1 MLSSLR
7 PVGVYA
13 GLLGRYVAPLWAR
26 VLLLAGLLGTALG
39 LQLVHPQIV
48 RDFVDAAQ
56 QGGEVGP
63 LYAAGALYL
72 VVGVVYMVILTA
84 SRYVGGDLGW
94 RANNRLRADLVL
106 HVLRLD
112 LTFHHAHPPGEL
124 LERIDG
130 DVERLAE
137 FFSQLTVHLL
147 FGFVMILGVTAVLW
161 VEDWRLGL
169 GVAVFVAANL
179 AVHVYGQRVSAPR
192 WLASRERSADVSS
205 YVGERMDGIRDIQTS
220 GAGPYEVER
229 FDRLVEAEIAAD
241 SRARFFS
248 IAAGSVSDMTYG
260 LGLSAIVG
268 LGAYLVA
275 GDAISAGTVMMVM
288 LYVLRLR
295 GDVQQVSRDVDSL
308 NMASASI
315 QRVRDMLDV
324 QPSIRDEGRSTP
336 PAGPLSVE
344 FDDVRFAYHGDN
356 WVLEDVSFALRP
368 GRVLG
373 LLGRTGSG
381 KTTISRLTFRL
392 YEAQHGAVRVGGVP
406 VGDVGLDALRGRLGM
421 VTQDVQLFRGSL
433 RDNITL
439 FDETVDD
446 ATVLGAL
453 AELGLE
459 AWVES
464 FGDGLDTELAG
475 GGGQLSAGEAQL
487 VAMARVFLKD
497 PDLVILDEA
506 SSRLDPATDAM
517 VGRAVWR
524 LLEGRTGIIIAHRL
538 GTIRR
543 VDDVLII
550 DSGRVQEHGERAALE
565 ADGSSRFRELLRSGL
580 EEVLA

>member
-7 PVGVYA
+7 PVGVYV
-13 GLLGRYVAPLWAR
+13 GLLGRYVAPLWPR
-26 VLLLAGLLGTALG
+26 VLLLAVLLGSALA

-72 VVGVVYMVILTA
+72 VVGVVYMVVLTA

-94 RANNRLRADLVL
+94 RANNRLRSDLVL

-241 SRARFFS
+241 YRAKFFS

-295 GDVQQVSRDVDSL
+295 GDVQQVSREVDDL
-308 NMASASI
+308 NMANASI
-315 QRVRDMLDV
+315 RRVRDILDV
-324 QPSIRDEGRSTP
+324 QPSIRDEGRVTP

-356 WVLEDVSFALRP
+356 WVLEDVSFELRP

-392 YEAQHGAVRVGGVP
+392 YEAQRGAVRVGGVP

-459 AWVES
+459 TWLES

>member
-1 MLSSLR
+1 MLRSLLPIR
-7 PVGVYA
+7 IYV
-13 GLLGRYVAPLWAR
+13 GLLAKYMVPLWPR
-26 VLLLAGLLGTALG
+26 VLLLAVLLGSALA

-56 QGGEVGP
+56 QGGDAGP
-63 LYAAGALYL
+63 LYAAGAAYL
-72 VVGVVYMVILTA
+72 VIGIVYMTILSA
-84 SRYVGGDLGW
+84 SWYVGGDLGW
-94 RANNRLRADLVL
+94 RATNRLRSDLVL

-130 DVERLAE
+130 DAERLAE

-147 FGFVMILGVTAVLW
+147 FGFLMVFGVTAVLW

-169 GVAVFVAANL
+169 GIAVFVAANL
-179 AVHVYGQRVSAPR
+179 VIHAYGQRLSASR
-192 WLASRERSADVSS
+192 WLASRESSADVSS
-205 YVGERMDGIRDIQTS
+205 YIGERIDGIKDIQTS

-229 FDRLVEAEIAAD
+229 FDRLVKAEFGAELRANMF
-241 SRARFFS
+241 SRV
-248 IAAGSVSDMTYG
+248 AGGVSDLAYG

-268 LGAYLVA
+268 LGAYLVL

-288 LYVLRLR
+288 LYALRLR
-295 GDVQQVSRDVDSL
+295 GDIQQVSREIDDLTMVG
-308 NMASASI
+308 ASI
-315 QRVRDMLDV
+315 QRVRDIVDV
-324 QPSIRDEGRSTP
+324 QPSIRDEGRRDP
-336 PAGPLSVE
+336 PTGPLSVE

-356 WVLEDVSFALRP
+356 WVLNDVSFDLRP

-381 KTTISRLTFRL
+381 KTTISRLVFRL
-392 YEAQHGAVRVGGVP
+392 YEAQEGAVRIGGVP
-406 VGDVGLDALRGRLGM
+406 VGDMGLDSLRRHLGM
-421 VTQDVQLFRGSL
+421 VTQDVQLFLGSL

-439 FDETVDD
+439 FDD
-446 ATVLGAL
+446 AVEDSTVLRAL
-453 AELGLE
+453 GELGLDQ
-459 AWVES
+459 WVES
-464 FGDGLDTELAG
+464 LSDGLDTELAG
-475 GGGQLSAGEAQL
+475 GGRQLSAGEAQL
-487 VAMARVFLKD
+487 VALARVFLKD

-506 SSRLDPATDAM
+506 SSRLDPATDAL
-517 VGRAVWR
+517 VSKAVWR

-550 DSGRVQEHGERAALE
+550 DSGRVQEHGERSALE
-565 ADGSSRFRELLRSGL
+565 ADAGSRFRELLRSGL

>member
-1 MLSSLR
+1 MLRSLSPIR
-7 PVGVYA
+7 VYV
-13 GLLGRYVAPLWAR
+13 GLLARYMLPLWPKT
-26 VLLLAGLLGTALG
+26 LLLAVLLASALA

-56 QGGEVGP
+56 QGGDVDP

-72 VVGVVYMVILTA
+72 VVGVVYMTILTA

-94 RANNRLRADLVL
+94 RATNRLRSDLVL

-112 LTFHHAHPPGEL
+112 LTFHHVHPPGEL

-147 FGFVMILGVTAVLW
+147 FGFLMVFGVTAVLW
-161 VEDWRLGL
+161 IEDWRLGL
-169 GVAVFVAANL
+169 GIAAFVAVNL
-179 AVHVYGQRVSAPR
+179 VVHVFGQRLSAPR

-205 YVGERMDGIRDIQTS
+205 YIGERMDGIKDIQTS
-220 GAGPYEVER
+220 GAGQYEIDR
-229 FDRLVEAEIAAD
+229 FDRLVKAEVGAD
-241 SRARFFS
+241 TRARLSS
-248 IAAGSVSDMTYG
+248 ITASGVSDLAYG

-268 LGAYLVA
+268 LGAYLVL
-275 GDAISAGTVMMVM
+275 GDTISAGTVMMVM
-288 LYVLRLR
+288 LYALRLR
-295 GDVQQVSRDVDSL
+295 GDIQQVSREVDDL

-315 QRVRDMLDV
+315 QRVRDILDV
-324 QPSIRDEGRSTP
+324 QPSIRDEGRRTP

-344 FDDVRFAYHGDN
+344 FEDVRFAYHGNN
-356 WVLEDVSFALRP
+356 WVLEDVSFDLSP

-381 KTTISRLTFRL
+381 KTTISRLIFRL
-392 YEAQHGAVRVGGVP
+392 YEAQRGAVRIGGVP
-406 VGDVGLDALRGRLGM
+406 VGDVGLDALRSRLGM

-439 FDETVDD
+439 FDETVGDS
-446 ATVLGAL
+446 TVLGAL

-459 AWVES
+459 PWVES
-464 FGDGLDTELAG
+464 LGDGLDTQLAG
-475 GGGQLSAGEAQL
+475 GGGQLSAGEGQL

-517 VGRAVWR
+517 VSRAVWR

-550 DSGRVQEHGERAALE
+550 DSGRIQEHGERAALE
-565 ADGSSRFRELLRSGL
+565 ADSESRFRELLRSGL

>member
-1 MLSSLR
+1 MLRSLR
-7 PVGVYA
+7 PVRVYV
-13 GLLGRYVAPLWAR
+13 GLLSRYMAPLWPR
-26 VLLLAGLLGTALG
+26 SLLLAFLLASSLA

-56 QGGEVGP
+56 QGGDAGP

-72 VVGVVYMVILTA
+72 VVGVVYMALLAA

-94 RANNRLRADLVL
+94 RATNRLRSDLVL

-137 FFSQLTVHLL
+137 FFSQLTVHML
-147 FGFVMILGVTAVLW
+147 FGFLMILGVTAILW

-169 GVAVFVAANL
+169 GIAVFVAVNI
-179 AVHVYGQRVSAPR
+179 VIHVYGQRMSAPR
-192 WLASRERSADVSS
+192 WLDSRERSADVSS
-205 YVGERMDGIRDIQTS
+205 YIGERMDGIRDIQTS

-229 FDRLVEAEIAAD
+229 FERLVEAEIRAD
-241 SRARFFS
+241 TRARLFS
-248 IAAGSVSDMTYG
+248 TAAGGVSGMAYG
-260 LGLSAIVG
+260 LGVSAIVG
-268 LGAYLVA
+268 LGAYLVL

-288 LYVLRLR
+288 LYALRLR
-295 GDVQQVSRDVDSL
+295 GDVLQISRDVDDL
-308 NMASASI
+308 NMAGASI
-315 QRVRDMLDV
+315 QRVRDILDV
-324 QPSIRDEGRSTP
+324 RPSIRDEGRVAAPT
-336 PAGPLSVE
+336 GPLSVE
-344 FDDVRFAYHGDN
+344 FDHVRFAYHGDN
-356 WVLEDVSFALRP
+356 WVLRDVSFDLRP

-381 KTTISRLTFRL
+381 KTTISRLVFRL
-392 YEAQHGAVRVGGVP
+392 YEAQRGAVRVGGVP
-406 VGDVGLDALRGRLGM
+406 VSDVGIDALRSRLGM
-421 VTQDVQLFRGSL
+421 VTQDVQLFRGTL

-439 FDETVDD
+439 FDGTVEDS
-446 ATVLGAL
+446 TVLAAL
-453 AELGLE
+453 RELGLE
-459 AWVES
+459 TWVES
-464 FGDGLDTELAG
+464 LGEGLDTRLAG
-475 GGGQLSAGEAQL
+475 GGDRLSAGEAQL

-538 GTIRR
+538 GTVRR

-565 ADGSSRFRELLRSGL
+565 ADDGSRFRALLRSGL

>member
-1 MLSSLR
+1 MLRSLSPIR
-7 PVGVYA
+7 VYV
-13 GLLGRYVAPLWAR
+13 GLLARYMAPLWPR
-26 VLLLAGLLGTALG
+26 TLLLAVLLGSALA

-56 QGGEVGP
+56 QGGDVDP

-72 VVGVVYMVILTA
+72 VVGVVYMTILTA

-94 RANNRLRADLVL
+94 RATNRLRSDLVL

-112 LTFHHAHPPGEL
+112 LTFHHVHPPGEL

-147 FGFVMILGVTAVLW
+147 FGFLMVFGVTAVLW
-161 VEDWRLGL
+161 IEDWRLGL
-169 GVAVFVAANL
+169 GIAAFVAVNL
-179 AVHVYGQRVSAPR
+179 VVHVFGQRLSAPR

-205 YVGERMDGIRDIQTS
+205 YIGERMDGIKDIQTS
-220 GAGPYEVER
+220 GAGQYEIDR
-229 FDRLVEAEIAAD
+229 FDRLVKAEVGAD
-241 SRARFFS
+241 TRARLSS
-248 IAAGSVSDMTYG
+248 ITASGVSDLAYG

-268 LGAYLVA
+268 LGAYLVL
-275 GDAISAGTVMMVM
+275 GDTISAGTVMMVM
-288 LYVLRLR
+288 LYALRLR
-295 GDVQQVSRDVDSL
+295 GDIQQVSREVDDL

-315 QRVRDMLDV
+315 QRVRDILDV
-324 QPSIRDEGRSTP
+324 QPSIRDEGRRTP

-344 FDDVRFAYHGDN
+344 FEDVRFAYHGNN
-356 WVLEDVSFALRP
+356 WVLEDVSFDLSP

-381 KTTISRLTFRL
+381 KTTISRLIFRL
-392 YEAQHGAVRVGGVP
+392 YEAQRGAVRIGGVP
-406 VGDVGLDALRGRLGM
+406 VGDVGLDALRSRLGM

-439 FDETVDD
+439 FDETVGDS
-446 ATVLGAL
+446 TVLGAL
-453 AELGLE
+453 AELGLDP
-459 AWVES
+459 WVES
-464 FGDGLDTELAG
+464 LGDGLDTQLAG
-475 GGGQLSAGEAQL
+475 GGGQLSAGEGQL

-517 VGRAVWR
+517 VSRAVWR

-550 DSGRVQEHGERAALE
+550 DSGRIQEHGERAALE
-565 ADGSSRFRELLRSGL
+565 ADSESRFRELLRSGL

>member
-1 MLSSLR
+1 MLPSLIPIR
-7 PVGVYA
+7 IYV
-13 GLLGRYVAPLWAR
+13 GLLARYMAPLWPR
-26 VLLLAGLLGTALG
+26 TLLLAVLLASSLA

-56 QGGEVGP
+56 LGGDAGP

-72 VVGVVYMVILTA
+72 VIGIVYMVILAA

-94 RANNRLRADLVL
+94 RATNRLRSDLVL

-112 LTFHHAHPPGEL
+112 LTYHHAHPPGEL

-147 FGFVMILGVTAVLW
+147 FGFLMVFGVTAVLW
-161 VEDWRLGL
+161 IEDWRLGV
-169 GVAVFVAANL
+169 GIAAFVAVNL
-179 AVHVYGQRVSAPR
+179 VVHVYGQRLSAPR

-205 YVGERMDGIRDIQTS
+205 YIGERMDGIKDIQTS
-220 GAGPYEVER
+220 GAGQYEVKR
-229 FDRLVEAEIAAD
+229 FDGLVKAEIATD
-241 SRARFFS
+241 NRARLAS
-248 IAAGSVSDMTYG
+248 IAAGGVSDLAYG

-268 LGAYLVA
+268 LGAYLVL
-275 GDAISAGTVMMVM
+275 GDTISAGTVMMVM
-288 LYVLRLR
+288 LYALRLR
-295 GDVQQVSRDVDSL
+295 GDIQQVSSEVDDL
-308 NMASASI
+308 NMAGASI
-315 QRVRDMLDV
+315 QRVRDILDV
-324 QPSIRDEGRSTP
+324 QPSVRDEGHRAA
-336 PAGPLSVE
+336 PAGPLSFE
-344 FDDVRFAYHGDN
+344 FDDVRFAYHSNN
-356 WVLEDVSFALRP
+356 WVLEDVSFDLRP

-381 KTTISRLTFRL
+381 KTTMSRLMFRL
-392 YEAQHGAVRVGGVP
+392 YQAQKGAVRVGGVP
-406 VGDVGLDALRGRLGM
+406 VGDMGLDALRSRLGM

-439 FDETVDD
+439 FDETVGDS
-446 ATVLGAL
+446 TVLGAL
-453 AELGLE
+453 AELGLDP
-459 AWVES
+459 WVES
-464 FGDGLDTELAG
+464 LGDGLDTELG
-475 GGGQLSAGEAQL
+475 GSGGQISAGEAQL

-506 SSRLDPATDAM
+506 SSRLDPATDAL
-517 VGRAVWR
+517 VSRAVWR

-565 ADGSSRFRELLRSGL
+565 ADDASRFRELLRSGL

>member
-1 MLSSLR
+1 MLRSLVPIR
-7 PVGVYA
+7 IYV
-13 GLLGRYVAPLWAR
+13 GLLARYMVPLWPR
-26 VLLLAGLLGTALG
+26 VLLLAVLLGSALV
-39 LQLVHPQIV
+39 LQLIHPQIV

-56 QGGEVGP
+56 QGGEAGP

-72 VVGVVYMVILTA
+72 VIGIVYMVILAA

-94 RANNRLRADLVL
+94 RATNQLRSDLVL

-112 LTFHHAHPPGEL
+112 LTYHHAHPPGEL

-147 FGFVMILGVTAVLW
+147 FGFLMVFGVIAVVW

-169 GVAVFVAANL
+169 GIAAFVAVNL
-179 AVHVYGQRVSAPR
+179 VIHVYGQRMSAPR

-205 YVGERMDGIRDIQTS
+205 YIGERMDGIRDIQTS
-220 GAGPYEVER
+220 GAGTYEVKR
-229 FDRLVEAEIAAD
+229 FDRLVRAEIASD
-241 SRARFFS
+241 TWARFMS
-248 IAAGSVSDMTYG
+248 IAAGGASDLAYG

-268 LGAYLVA
+268 LGAWLVL
-275 GDAISAGTVMMVM
+275 GDAISVGTVMMVM
-288 LYVLRLR
+288 LYALRLR
-295 GDVQQVSRDVDSL
+295 GDIQQVSREVDDL
-308 NMASASI
+308 NMAGASI
-315 QRVRDMLDV
+315 ERVRDILYV
-324 QPSIRDEGRSTP
+324 EPSIRDEGRGTP
-336 PAGPLSVE
+336 PTGPLSVE

-356 WVLEDVSFALRP
+356 WVLNDVSFDLRP

-381 KTTISRLTFRL
+381 KTTMSRLIFRL

-406 VGDVGLDALRGRLGM
+406 VDEVGLDALRRRLGM

-433 RDNITL
+433 RENITL
-439 FDETVDD
+439 FDETVEDS
-446 ATVLGAL
+446 TVLEAL

-459 AWVES
+459 PWLES
-464 FGDGLDTELAG
+464 LGDGLDTQMAG
-475 GGGQLSAGEAQL
+475 GGAQLSAGEAQL
-487 VAMARVFLKD
+487 VAMARVFLRD

-517 VGRAVWR
+517 VSRAIWS

-550 DSGRVQEHGERAALE
+550 DSGRIQERGERAALE
-565 ADGSSRFRELLRSGL
+565 ADSESRFRELLRSGL

>member
-1 MLSSLR
+1 MLRSLLPIR
-7 PVGVYA
+7 TYV
-13 GLLGRYVAPLWAR
+13 GLLARYLAPLWPR
-26 VLLLAGLLGTALG
+26 VLLLAVLLALSLA

-56 QGGEVGP
+56 RGGEAGP

-72 VVGVVYMVILTA
+72 VVGVVYMAILAA

-94 RANNRLRADLVL
+94 RATNSLRSDLVL

-112 LTFHHAHPPGEL
+112 LTYHHAHPPGEL

-147 FGFVMILGVTAVLW
+147 FGFLMVFGVTAVLW

-169 GVAVFVAANL
+169 GIAAFVAVNL
-179 AVHVYGQRVSAPR
+179 IIHVYGQRMSAPR
-192 WLASRERSADVSS
+192 WLISRERSADVSS
-205 YVGERMDGIRDIQTS
+205 YVGERMDGIKDIQTS
-220 GAGPYEVER
+220 GAGSYEVER
-229 FDRLVEAEIAAD
+229 FGRLVREETAAD
-241 SRARFFS
+241 TRARLVS
-248 IAAGSVSDMTYG
+248 ITAGGVSDLAYG

-268 LGAYLVA
+268 LGAYLVL
-275 GDAISAGTVMMVM
+275 GDTISAGTVMMVM
-288 LYVLRLR
+288 LYALRLR
-295 GDVQQVSRDVDSL
+295 GDIQQVSQEVDDL
-308 NMASASI
+308 NMAGASI
-315 QRVRDMLDV
+315 QRVRDILDV
-324 QPSIRDEGRSTP
+324 QPSIRDEGRRAAP
-336 PAGPLSVE
+336 NGPLSVE

-356 WVLEDVSFALRP
+356 WVLEDVSFDLRP

-381 KTTISRLTFRL
+381 KTTMSRLIFRL

-406 VGDVGLDALRGRLGM
+406 VGDMGLDALRSRLGM
-421 VTQDVQLFRGSL
+421 VTQDVQLFRGTL

-439 FDETVDD
+439 FDEGVGDPV
-446 ATVLGAL
+446 VLSAL

-459 AWVES
+459 QWVDSLGE
-464 FGDGLDTELAG
+464 GLDTELGG

-517 VGRAVWR
+517 VSRAVWR

-550 DSGRVQEHGERAALE
+550 DSGRVEEHGEREALE
-565 ADGSSRFRELLRSGL
+565 ADGTSRFRELLRSGL

>member
-1 MLSSLR
+1 MLRSLL
-7 PVGVYA
+7 PVRVYV
-13 GLLGRYVAPLWAR
+13 GLLARYMAPLWPR
-26 VLLLAGLLGTALG
+26 SLLLAVLLASSLA

-56 QGGEVGP
+56 QGGDAGP
-63 LYAAGALYL
+63 LYAAGVLYL
-72 VVGVVYMVILTA
+72 VVGVVYMALLAA

-94 RANNRLRADLVL
+94 RATNRLRSDLVL

-130 DVERLAE
+130 DVERLAD
-137 FFSQLTVHLL
+137 FFAQLTVHLL
-147 FGFVMILGVTAVLW
+147 FGFLMILGVTAVLW
-161 VEDWRLGL
+161 IEDWRLGL
-169 GVAVFVAANL
+169 GIAVFVAANL
-179 AVHVYGQRVSAPR
+179 AIHVYGQRMSAPR
-192 WLASRERSADVSS
+192 WLASRESSADVSS
-205 YVGERMDGIRDIQTS
+205 YIGERMDGIKDIQTS

-229 FDRLVEAEIAAD
+229 FERLVEAEIRAD
-241 SRARFFS
+241 TRARLFS
-248 IAAGSVSDMTYG
+248 TAAGGVTGMAYG
-260 LGLSAIVG
+260 LGVSAIVG
-268 LGAYLVA
+268 LGAYLVLD
-275 GDAISAGTVMMVM
+275 DAISAGTVMMVM
-288 LYVLRLR
+288 LYALRLR
-295 GDVQQVSRDVDSL
+295 GDVLQISREVDDL
-308 NMASASI
+308 NMAGASI
-315 QRVRDMLDV
+315 QRVRDILDV
-324 QPSIRDEGRSTP
+324 RPSIRDEGRAAP
-336 PAGPLSVE
+336 PNGPLSVE

-356 WVLEDVSFALRP
+356 WVLRDVSFDLRP

-381 KTTISRLTFRL
+381 KTTISRLVFRL
-392 YEAQHGAVRVGGVP
+392 YEAQRGAVRVGGVP
-406 VGDVGLDALRGRLGM
+406 VGDVGIDALRSRLGM
-421 VTQDVQLFRGSL
+421 VTQDVQLFRGTL

-446 ATVLGAL
+446 STVLAAL
-453 AELGLE
+453 RELGLE
-459 AWVES
+459 TWVES
-464 FGDGLDTELAG
+464 LGEGLDTRLAG
-475 GGGQLSAGEAQL
+475 GGDRLSAGEAQL
-487 VAMARVFLKD
+487 VAMTRVFLKD

-550 DSGRVQEHGERAALE
+550 DSGRVREHGERAALE
-565 ADGSSRFRELLRSGL
+565 ADGASRFRALLRSGL